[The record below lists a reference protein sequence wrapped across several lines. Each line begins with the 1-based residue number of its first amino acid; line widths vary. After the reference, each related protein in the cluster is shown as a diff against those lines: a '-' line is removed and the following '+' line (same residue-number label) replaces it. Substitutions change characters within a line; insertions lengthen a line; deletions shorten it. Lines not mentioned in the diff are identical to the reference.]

1 MLSLFYTR
9 NAVRGH
15 SVRVILILIY
25 VLIHS
30 FFAGKLRSPVQAL
43 LRLMKLQVT
52 QKTTDPVILL
62 TQVNYLVSEHRER
75 SLPTA
80 YSCFQMGVVA
90 MRSLTLNTQVPTK
103 GRDADAPRLFSASL
117 NVSKAITLFAF
128 IHSGKNMLVE
138 KHRDEAARMIVFRSA
153 APYCLNEETA
163 ALILDA
169 DPEERSAYLIGTA
182 KIAQQFIRYGLY
194 GQVINYFCDK
204 VLTQHNVHPCDEV
217 KLHLG
222 LTGEYAKK
230 SFMDL

>member
-1 MLSLFYTR
+1 
-9 NAVRGH
+9 
-15 SVRVILILIY
+15 
-25 VLIHS
+25 
-30 FFAGKLRSPVQAL
+30 
-43 LRLMKLQVT
+43 
-52 QKTTDPVILL
+52 
-62 TQVNYLVSEHRER
+62 
-75 SLPTA
+75 
-80 YSCFQMGVVA
+80 

-117 NVSKAITLFAF
+117 NVSKAITLSAF

-138 KHRDEAARMIVFRSA
+138 KHRDEAARMIVFRLA

-204 VLTQHNVHPCDEV
+204 VLTQRDVHPCDEV